1 MDDAKKDSIDKY
13 RQFQIIAMARNTP
26 YSKMA
31 ENALFFS
38 LHVNWPLL
46 PRFNQMF
53 LWILQMGSRQQGP
66 INNETKE

>member
-53 LWILQMGSRQQGP
+53 L
-66 INNETKE
+66 